1 LTNRDLSYERFADLH
16 KDNLQRFFPLKDAQ
30 GLYPKIQMENAQ
42 EVGGKIRDKKGLYM
56 LEVTPEKL
64 QGDIYVDVYTNTTA
78 PTINAV
84 AIQQKMEFAQAIPA
98 IVN

>member
-1 LTNRDLSYERFADLH
+1 
-16 KDNLQRFFPLKDAQ
+16 
-30 GLYPKIQMENAQ
+30 
-42 EVGGKIRDKKGLYM
+42 M

-84 AIQQKMEFAQAIPA
+84 MIQQKMEFAQAIPA
-98 IVN
+98 IVNGYVAAKQA

>member
-1 LTNRDLSYERFADLH
+1 
-16 KDNLQRFFPLKDAQ
+16 
-30 GLYPKIQMENAQ
+30 
-42 EVGGKIRDKKGLYM
+42 M

-84 AIQQKMEFAQAIPA
+84 AIQQKMEFANAMPT
-98 IVN
+98 IVNAYMVAKQAGFDLDKTIPMK